1 MTDVRVLRI
10 KEHISNRIVRPSA
23 YQISQSNKTLID
35 SEFSISLDMHRFMI
49 GPYNQVNA
57 AFPKIVIMGDSI
69 AECVFVPEGKR
80 ITDLLNLF
88 VVKGL
93 LNEKYEFLNAACSG
107 NTTLHMMVVYLAKI
121 MPINPRHLIVLLG
134 SIDAGACRGGYNYW
148 TPVKGTSP
156 FTYTRNINNL
166 TNKKVNFEYREAL
179 IVGLNEMCNQMQ
191 TTLHL
196 ATMPITSEALWHQE
210 KNIYNIDEVI
220 NLRREINE
228 NSRQIAKKHQIKM
241 IDLELLIGSRDD
253 LFYDIEHLNEYGSEI
268 VSGIIKDYINSFE

>member
-1 MTDVRVLRI
+1 M
-10 KEHISNRIVRPSA
+10 
-23 YQISQSNKTLID
+23 
-35 SEFSISLDMHRFMI
+35 
-49 GPYNQVNA
+49 
-57 AFPKIVIMGDSI
+57 
-69 AECVFVPEGKR
+69 
-80 ITDLLNLF
+80 
-88 VVKGL
+88 
-93 LNEKYEFLNAACSG
+93 
-107 NTTLHMMVVYLAKI
+107 
-121 MPINPRHLIVLLG
+121 
-134 SIDAGACRGGYNYW
+134 
-148 TPVKGTSP
+148 
-156 FTYTRNINNL
+156 
-166 TNKKVNFEYREAL
+166 
-179 IVGLNEMCNQMQ
+179 GLNEMCNQMQ